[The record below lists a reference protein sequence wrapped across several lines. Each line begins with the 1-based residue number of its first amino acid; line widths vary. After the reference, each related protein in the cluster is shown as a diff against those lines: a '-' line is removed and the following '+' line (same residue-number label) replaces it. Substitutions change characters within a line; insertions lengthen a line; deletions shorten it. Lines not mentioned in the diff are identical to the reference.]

1 MSEHRRNIPHHE
13 RRHPPSGITN
23 RWSAWRDHS
32 KGFKR
37 SIIDSRTDKAAE
49 IDQRKAN
56 LPLPEQPPA
65 ASDLRSANMQT
76 TGRGSGTVSGDHPS
90 ET

>member
-37 SIIDSRTDKAAE
+37 VCDEE

>member
-1 MSEHRRNIPHHE
+1 M
-13 RRHPPSGITN
+13 
-23 RWSAWRDHS
+23 
-32 KGFKR
+32 K
-37 SIIDSRTDKAAE
+37 SIIDSQTDKAAE

-56 LPLPEQPPA
+56 LPLPEQPPG

-76 TGRGSGTVSGDHPS
+76 TGSGSGTVSGDHPS